1 MLLIHLNVFLGRVKP
16 ENFIF
21 DRIIEVSMEVACI
34 PFKKTGYFSSL
45 ISDYLDENKKLKP
58 FYNRFPKIEEFKAQI
73 EEKSNSYPQT
83 SRKILKQ
90 VLQEQYEDVKASKT
104 TLSNISALA
113 QDETFTVV
121 TGHQLNIFT
130 GPLYF
135 LYKII
140 STINLAKALKKAYP
154 GNTFVPV
161 YWMATEDHDFDEINY
176 FNLHS
181 KKIQWNHNSSGA
193 VGRLSI
199 EGLEAVFDAF
209 SKEVG
214 HNNNAEN
221 LKDLFKKAY
230 LEHNSLSE
238 ATRYLADTLF
248 GEYGLVIVDG
258 DDVKL
263 KNLFIPY
270 IEKDIIEN
278 LSYTRVSETIT
289 ALESVSSSYDIQV
302 NPREINHFYLKDG
315 LRERL
320 FEREGFFYV
329 NNTDIKFT
337 KDEILLELNAH
348 PERFSPNVVTR
359 PLYQEVVLP
368 NLCYIGG
375 GGELAYWLELKSSF
389 DAMKVPFPILLLRN
403 SAVMISE
410 KENKKIQNLD
420 LVPADLFLKQTSLI
434 NKRIRDI
441 SNIDIDLSSQ
451 KEHLSNQF
459 EALFKMAEE
468 TDKSF
473 LGAVKAQEV
482 KQLNGL
488 NNLEKRLLKAQK
500 LKLKDQVIRLTAL
513 QNKLFPNQSLQERSL
528 NFSELYLE
536 MGDKLI
542 PFLLNALNPL
552 KQEFLVLKY

>member
-1 MLLIHLNVFLGRVKP
+1 MGRVKP
-16 ENFIF
+16 DNFIF
-21 DRIIEVSMEVACI
+21 DRILEISMEVACI

-58 FYNRFPKIEEFKAQI
+58 FYNRFPKIEEFERLI
-73 EEKSNSYPQT
+73 EEKSNTYPQAN
-83 SRKILKQ
+83 RKILNQ
-90 VLQEQYEDVKASKT
+90 VLQQQYQGVKASKT

-140 STINLAKALKKAYP
+140 STIKLAKALKKNYP
-154 GNTFVPV
+154 KNNFVPV

-176 FNLHS
+176 FNLHN
-181 KKIQWNHNSSGA
+181 KKLQWSRESSGA
-193 VGRLSI
+193 VGRLSAQ
-199 EGLEAVFDAF
+199 GLEAVFDTF

-214 HNNNAEN
+214 HNTNAEN

-238 ATRYLADTLF
+238 ATRYLANSLF

-258 DDVKL
+258 DDIKL
-263 KNLFIPY
+263 KSLFIPY
-270 IEKDIIEN
+270 IKQDILEN
-278 LSYTRVSETIT
+278 LSFTKVNETIA
-289 ALESVSSSYDIQV
+289 ALESVSPLYNIQV
-302 NPREINHFYLKDG
+302 NPREINHFYLKDD

-320 FEREGFFYV
+320 LEKEDLFYV

-337 KDEILLELNAH
+337 KDEILMELDTH

-359 PLYQEVVLP
+359 PIYQEVVLP

-389 DAMKVPFPILLLRN
+389 DAMKVTFPILLLRN
-403 SAVMISE
+403 SALLISE
-410 KENKKIQNLD
+410 KENKKIKNLD
-420 LVPADLFLKQTSLI
+420 LIPADLFLKQNSLI
-434 NKRIRDI
+434 NKRIREI
-441 SNIDIDLSSQ
+441 SNIDIDFSSQ

-459 EALFKMAEE
+459 ETLYQLAEE

-488 NNLEKRLLKAQK
+488 NHLEKRLLKAQK
-500 LKLKDQVIRLTAL
+500 LKLKDQVIRLTAI
-513 QNKLFPNQSLQERSL
+513 QNQLFPNKSLQERSL

-536 MGDKLI
+536 LGDKLI
-542 PFLLNALNPL
+542 PFLMDALNPL

>member
-1 MLLIHLNVFLGRVKP
+1 MKV
-16 ENFIF
+16 
-21 DRIIEVSMEVACI
+21 DCI
-34 PFKKTGYFSSL
+34 PFKNTGYFSSL

-58 FYNRFPKIEEFKAQI
+58 FYNRFPKIEEFRAQI

-83 SRKILKQ
+83 SRKTLNQ
-90 VLQEQYEDVKASKT
+90 VLQEQYQGVKASKS
-104 TLSNISALA
+104 TLSNISALS
-113 QDETFTVV
+113 QSETFTVA

-154 GNTFVPV
+154 RNTFVPV

-176 FNLHS
+176 FNLHN
-181 KKIQWNHNSSGA
+181 KKLQWNRDSSGA
-193 VGRLSI
+193 VGRLSTK
-199 EGLEAVFDAF
+199 GLEAVFDTF

-214 HNNNAEN
+214 HNTKAET
-221 LKDLFKKAY
+221 LKNLFKKAY

-238 ATRYLADTLF
+238 ATRYLANSLF

-258 DDVKL
+258 DDLKL
-263 KNLFIPY
+263 KNLFAPY
-270 IEKDIIEN
+270 IKNDILEN
-278 LSYTRVSETIT
+278 QSFTKVNETIA
-289 ALESVSSSYDIQV
+289 ALESVSPSYNIQV

-320 FEREGFFYV
+320 LEKEDLFYV

-337 KDEILLELNAH
+337 KDEIMMELDTH

-359 PLYQEVVLP
+359 PIYQEVVLP

-389 DAMKVPFPILLLRN
+389 DAIKVPFPILLLRN
-403 SAVMISE
+403 SALMISE
-410 KENKKIQNLD
+410 KENKKIKKLD
-420 LVPADLFLKQTSLI
+420 LIPTDLFLKQNSLI
-434 NKRIRDI
+434 NKRIREI
-441 SNIDIDLSSQ
+441 SNIDIDFSSQ
-451 KEHLSNQF
+451 REHLSNQF
-459 EALFKMAEE
+459 EALYLLAEE

-488 NNLEKRLLKAQK
+488 NHLEKRLLKAQK
-500 LKLKDQVIRLTAL
+500 LKLKDQVVRLTAL
-513 QNKLFPNQSLQERSL
+513 QNQLFPNQSLQERSL

-536 MGDKLI
+536 LGDKLI

>member
-1 MLLIHLNVFLGRVKP
+1 MGRVKP

-21 DRIIEVSMEVACI
+21 DRILEVSMEVACI

-58 FYNRFPKIEEFKAQI
+58 FYNRFPKIEEFKAQM
-73 EEKSNSYPQT
+73 EEKSNTFSQT
-83 SRKILKQ
+83 NRKILKE
-90 VLQEQYEDVKASKT
+90 VLQEQYQGVKASKT
-104 TLSNISALA
+104 TVANISALA
-113 QDETFTVV
+113 QEETFTIV

-154 GNTFVPV
+154 RNNFVPV

-176 FNLHS
+176 FNLHN
-181 KKIQWNHNSSGA
+181 KKVQWNRDASGA
-193 VGRLSI
+193 VGTLST
-199 EGLEAVFDAF
+199 EGLEAVFETF

-214 HNNNAEN
+214 HNTHAEN
-221 LKDLFKKAY
+221 LKDFFKKAY

-238 ATRYLADTLF
+238 ATRYLANTLF

-258 DDVKL
+258 DNIKL

-270 IEKDIIEN
+270 IKKDILDN
-278 LSYTRVSETIT
+278 LPYKKVNETIT
-289 ALESVSSSYDIQV
+289 ALETVSSSYNIQV
-302 NPREINHFYLKDG
+302 NPREINHFYLKDEI
-315 LRERL
+315 RERL
-320 FEREGFFYV
+320 LEKDGDFYV
-329 NNTDIKFT
+329 NNTKIQFT
-337 KDEILLELNAH
+337 KDEILMELDAH

-375 GGELAYWLELKSSF
+375 GGELAYWLELRSSF

-403 SAVMISE
+403 SALMLSE

-420 LVPADLFLKQTSLI
+420 LIPADLFLKQNSLI
-434 NKRIRDI
+434 NKRIREI
-441 SNIDIDLSSQ
+441 SNIDIDFSSQ
-451 KEHLSNQF
+451 REHLRNQF
-459 EALFKMAEE
+459 EALYQLAEE

-473 LGAVKAQEV
+473 LGAIKAQEV
-482 KQLNGL
+482 KQINGL
-488 NNLEKRLLKAQK
+488 NHLEKRLLKAQK
-500 LKLKDQVIRLTAL
+500 IKLKDQVIRLTAL

-536 MGDKLI
+536 MGDGLI
-542 PFLLNALNPL
+542 PFLIAALNPL